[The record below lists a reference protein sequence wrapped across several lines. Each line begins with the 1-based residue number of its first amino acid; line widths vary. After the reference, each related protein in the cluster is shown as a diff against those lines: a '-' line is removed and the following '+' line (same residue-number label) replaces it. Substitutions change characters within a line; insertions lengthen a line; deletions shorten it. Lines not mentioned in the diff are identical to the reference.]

1 MAAGGPDARGYPAPG
16 SAVPGAPPALR
27 RALTPADGVL
37 IAGGAA
43 PSDDNQSVEQQVSS
57 AVAPHRGGRPLRA
70 AAAMFGV
77 AAGLEIA
84 GILARR
90 RQCQMLT

>member
-1 MAAGGPDARGYPAPG
+1 MAGGGPDARGYPAPG

-43 PSDDNQSVEQQVSS
+43 QSGNSQSVVQQASS
-57 AVAPHRGGRPLRA
+57 TVAPHPGGRPLRA

-90 RQCQMLT
+90 LQSQMLT